1 MSSGRDR
8 EQRFIAYL
16 EAFVEKEERG
26 MLAALRRGLGKEPGT
41 VAEMHRYVVP
51 WLPDDAS
58 DWQANRWYIVAS
70 LFALHQGNWTSSE
83 SGRPTNLGASFARL
97 KRETDS
103 DSIERRF
110 IAMLNCD
117 ADDLPQ
123 HLRHAISLLKSHEVK
138 VDFAQLLRD
147 LRWWGSD
154 RRTVQRQWA
163 RSFWGRGEVTESA
176 EDAPAAATATATAT
190 AE

>member
-51 WLPDDAS
+51 WLPDDDAS

-70 LFALHQGNWTSSE
+70 LFALHQGNWTSSGE
-83 SGRPTNLGASFARL
+83 GRRLNLGASFSQLRQ
-97 KRETDS
+97 KTDS

-147 LRWWGSD
+147 LRWWAS
-154 RRTVQRQWA
+154 R
-163 RSFWGRGEVTESA
+163 
-176 EDAPAAATATATAT
+176 T
-190 AE
+190 AEPSSASGHGRSGGVAKSRIG